1 MEMTVEKEVIPD
13 TRHHGIFNARG
24 GEAALRHA
32 PPARSLEIPKDDDFS
47 NLLLE
52 DEPTC
57 ACLCVFIR
65 DDYLCVSH
73 GLNLLQEH
81 VGMSEKYLKQW
92 QPRID
97 LKLKCVFAERGC
109 ETPAAEMDVVALI
122 RNWELIGN
130 YALFRLR
137 KYRFALAALKGLRN
151 GIIYG
156 TRTRAPHALVTVL
169 LFGNGTALTSTWLY
183 FLGDNAMDVEL
194 GICWVNATCTIGY
207 RREWHSFLVA
217 FIVGYLVFGDNN
229 GVNMQINLYLLSRIL
244 VGLARLGVEKQ
255 IIPTPLG
262 PVFPWFAATV
272 WGFVLWLF
280 EHHQHVLQSSLR
292 SSMIYLYRDSDKWT
306 NIRNFLISDD

>member
-1 MEMTVEKEVIPD
+1 
-13 TRHHGIFNARG
+13 
-24 GEAALRHA
+24 
-32 PPARSLEIPKDDDFS
+32 
-47 NLLLE
+47 
-52 DEPTC
+52 
-57 ACLCVFIR
+57 
-65 DDYLCVSH
+65 
-73 GLNLLQEH
+73 
-81 VGMSEKYLKQW
+81 
-92 QPRID
+92 
-97 LKLKCVFAERGC
+97 
-109 ETPAAEMDVVALI
+109 MDVVALI

-169 LFGNGTALTSTWLY
+169 LFGNGTFVDKVRTILRLTRTH
-183 FLGDNAMDVEL
+183 
-194 GICWVNATCTIGY
+194 ATNLAKFTFCYKLVMGLMQRMKGY